1 MTSEV
6 PVMDRVRVMDRL
18 RRRAPAILLM
28 VLAAA
33 GLAAQA
39 PLREEQ
45 FVYSIVAFSGRDYA
59 GTFARREAD
68 TIYLMADVDNFITAR
83 NALVYFWPITGEWKL
98 DLAGLDVPFE
108 GTLELSG
115 RGRQP
120 ERIGMTPY
128 TYYNVRGEYEL
139 NWEVAIEEEA
149 EAVVQHSRELIAA
162 YYAAV
167 QTHQR
172 ERALYEELLNELA
185 TVITALRREGRD
197 VTELVAELEKLEA
210 PAPPEPPDH
219 YVVPPSTVQQAFIL
233 NLPVGEYDIR
243 FLTAGGEVMEGSERR
258 IVTFARRRAEAVG
271 MEVIPGDKWTRPVE
285 STSPSAVLYVDGSTD
300 LYLRPFY
307 QQEYNDLFYEKLRR
321 NDARGNPGLMK
332 WVRIQQVPGASL
344 SVSRGGARSVAAEP
358 GVVQEAPFFVEQ
370 IPGGALGY
378 RIVPFDPDGAHLGRE
393 PSLRAFRLPV
403 SARQPVLH
411 LRVLDRAGD
420 VLPSSDRQVR
430 IVAPPANGW
439 LTLLPAAIPL
449 LILVVALALRSRRVS
464 R

>member
-1 MTSEV
+1 MGGAGCV
-6 PVMDRVRVMDRL
+6 HRW
-18 RRRAPAILLM
+18 APAVLL
-28 VLAAA
+28 LFAAA

-59 GTFARREAD
+59 GTFARQEAD

-83 NALVYFWPITGEWKL
+83 NALVYYWAITGEWKL

-115 RGRQP
+115 RGREPQP
-120 ERIGMTPY
+120 VGMTPY

-139 NWEVAIEEEA
+139 NWQVATGAEA
-149 EAVVQHSRELIAA
+149 EAAVQHSRELIAA

-172 ERALYEELLNELA
+172 ERALFEELLNELA
-185 TVITALRREGRD
+185 TLITGLREEGQD
-197 VTELVAELEKLEA
+197 VSELVAELEKMEA
-210 PAPPEPPDH
+210 PAQPQPPDH
-219 YVVPPSTVQQAFIL
+219 YVVPPSSVQQAFIL

-243 FLTAGGEVMEGSERR
+243 FLTTDGEVMEGSERR
-258 IVTFARRRAEAVG
+258 IVTFEKRRAEAVG

-285 STSPSAVLYVDGSTD
+285 STSPGAVLYVDGSTD

-321 NDARGNPGLMK
+321 NDAKGNPGLMK
-332 WVRIQQVPGASL
+332 WVRIQQVPGATL
-344 SVSRGGARSVAAEP
+344 AVGAGTAGSRSAKPRM
-358 GVVQEAPFFVEQ
+358 VQEEPFFVEQ

-378 RIVPFDPDGAHLGRE
+378 RIVPFEPDGEHQGRE
-393 PSLRAFRLPV
+393 PSLRAFRLPLSV
-403 SARQPVLH
+403 RQPVLH
-411 LRVLDRAGD
+411 VRVHDRDGRA
-420 VLPSSDRQVR
+420 VPVSDRQVR
-430 IVAPPANGW
+430 IVTPSANGW
-439 LTLLPAAIPL
+439 LTLLLAAVPL
-449 LILVVALALRSRRVS
+449 LALIAALALRSRRTS
-464 R
+464 G

>member
-1 MTSEV
+1 MSCCAV
-6 PVMDRVRVMDRL
+6 
-18 RRRAPAILLM
+18 AGLLFL
-28 VLAAA
+28 LAAA
-33 GLAAQA
+33 GLEAQA

-45 FVYSIVAFSGRDYA
+45 FVYSLVAFSGRDYA
-59 GTFARREAD
+59 GTFARRGAD
-68 TIYLMADVDNFITAR
+68 TIYLLADVDNFITAR
-83 NALVYFWPITGEWKL
+83 NALVYFWPITDEWKL
-98 DLAGLDVPFE
+98 DLSALDVPFE
-108 GTLELSG
+108 GALELAG
-115 RGRQP
+115 RGREP

-139 NWEVAIEEEA
+139 NWAVATGAEA
-149 EAVVQHSRELIAA
+149 EAAVQHSRELIAA

-167 QTHQR
+167 QTHQQ
-172 ERALYEELLNELA
+172 ERALYDELLNELVG
-185 TVITALRREGRD
+185 VITTLRREGKD
-197 VTELVAELEKLEA
+197 VTDLVAELEKLK
-210 PAPPEPPDH
+210 PPPPPEPPDH

-258 IVTFARRRAEAVG
+258 IVAFARRRAEAVG

-321 NDARGNPGLMK
+321 NDAKGNPGLMK
-332 WVRIQQVPGASL
+332 WVRMQQVPGATL
-344 SVSRGGARSVAAEP
+344 AVGAGSARLRAAEP
-358 GVVQEAPFFVEQ
+358 RMVQEEPFFVEQ

-378 RIVPFDPDGAHLGRE
+378 RIVPFDLDGAHQGRE
-393 PSLRAFRLPV
+393 PSLRAFHLPV

-411 LRVLDRAGD
+411 LRVHDSDGQ

-430 IVAPPANGW
+430 IVAPSANGW
-439 LTLLPAAIPL
+439 LTLLLAGVPL
-449 LILVVALALRSRRVS
+449 LALVITLALRSRRVT

>member
-1 MTSEV
+1 MRRRGV
-6 PVMDRVRVMDRL
+6 AGRL
-18 RRRAPAILLM
+18 RCRGGAALLFLP
-28 VLAAA
+28 VAAA
-33 GLAAQA
+33 LVAQA

-45 FVYSIVAFSGRDYA
+45 FVYSVVAFSGRDYA
-59 GTFARREAD
+59 GTFARRGAD

-108 GTLELSG
+108 GTLELGG

-120 ERIGMTPY
+120 ESIGMTPY

-139 NWEVAIEEEA
+139 NWEVATEAEA

-185 TVITALRREGRD
+185 TVITALRREGKD
-197 VTELVAELEKLEA
+197 VTALVAELEKLET

-332 WVRIQQVPGASL
+332 WVRIQQVPGAAL
-344 SVSRGGARSVAAEP
+344 SVSAGAAPSRAAQP
-358 GVVQEAPFFVEQ
+358 QTVQEEPFYVEQ

-378 RIVPFDPDGAHLGRE
+378 RIVPYDPNGAHLGRE
-393 PSLRAFRLPV
+393 PSLRAFHLPV

-411 LRVLDRAGD
+411 LRVLDRAGEA
-420 VLPSSDRQVR
+420 LTSSGRQVR

-439 LTLLPAAIPL
+439 LTLLLAAAPL
-449 LILVVALALRSRRVS
+449 LTLAVALALRSRRVS

>member
-1 MTSEV
+1 M
-6 PVMDRVRVMDRL
+6 MRGMLRL
-18 RRRAPAILLM
+18 RPCVAALLVILPML
-28 VLAAA
+28 LAAA

-108 GTLELSG
+108 GTLELAG
-115 RGRQP
+115 RGREAQP
-120 ERIGMTPY
+120 VGMTPY

-139 NWEVAIEEEA
+139 NWQVATGAEA
-149 EAVVQHSRELIAA
+149 EAAVQHSRELIAA

-172 ERALYEELLNELA
+172 ERVLYEELLNELA

-197 VTELVAELEKLEA
+197 VTELVAELEKMEA
-210 PAPPEPPDH
+210 PAQPEPPGH
-219 YVVPPSTVQQAFIL
+219 YVVPPSSVQQAFIL
-233 NLPVGEYDIR
+233 NLPVGEYDVR
-243 FLTAGGEVMEGSERR
+243 FLTADGEVMEGSERR
-258 IVTFARRRAEAVG
+258 IVTFEKRRAEAVG
-271 MEVIPGDKWTRPVE
+271 MEVIPGDKWTRPEE
-285 STSPSAVLYVDGSTD
+285 STSPTSVLYVDGSTD

-332 WVRIQQVPGASL
+332 WVRIQQVPGAAL
-344 SVSRGGARSVAAEP
+344 AVSAGTAGSRTEP
-358 GVVQEAPFFVEQ
+358 RMVLEEPFFVEQ

-378 RIVPFDPDGAHLGRE
+378 RIVPFDPEGAHQGRE
-393 PSLRAFRLPV
+393 PSLRAFHLPV

-411 LRVLDRAGD
+411 LRVHDRDARA
-420 VLPSSDRQVR
+420 LPVSDRQVR
-430 IVAPPANGW
+430 IVAPSANGW
-439 LTLLPAAIPL
+439 LPLLLAAIPL
-449 LILVVALALRSRRVS
+449 LALIAVLALRSRRVS

>member
-1 MTSEV
+1 MGGE
-6 PVMDRVRVMDRL
+6 RGVRRSL
-18 RRRAPAILLM
+18 RWCRRATAIVLLLL
-28 VLAAA
+28 LAAA

-68 TIYLMADVDNFITAR
+68 TIYLLADVDNFITTR

-98 DLAGLDVPFE
+98 DQAGLDVPFE
-108 GTLELSG
+108 GTLEVSG
-115 RGRQP
+115 RGREP

-139 NWEVAIEEEA
+139 NWEVATGAEA
-149 EAVVQHSRELIAA
+149 EAAVQHSRELIAA
-162 YYAAV
+162 YYQAV

-185 TVITALRREGRD
+185 TVITALRKEGRD

-219 YVVPPSTVQQAFIL
+219 YVVPPSSVQQAFIV

-243 FLTAGGEVMEGSERR
+243 FLTDDGEVMEGSERR
-258 IVTFARRRAEAVG
+258 IVTFEKRRAEAVG

-285 STSPSAVLYVDGSTD
+285 SSSPSSVLYVDGSTD
-300 LYLRPFY
+300 LYLRPFF
-307 QQEYNDLFYEKLRR
+307 QQEYNDLYYEKLRR
-321 NDARGNPGLMK
+321 NDAKGNPGLMK
-332 WVRIQQVPGASL
+332 WVRIQQVPGAA
-344 SVSRGGARSVAAEP
+344 VAVGAGARSPAAEP
-358 GVVQEAPFFVEQ
+358 RMVREEPFFVEQ

-378 RIVPFDPDGAHLGRE
+378 RIVPFDPEGAHQGRE
-393 PSLRAFRLPV
+393 PSLRAFHLPM
-403 SARQPVLH
+403 SARQPVLR
-411 LRVLDRAGD
+411 LRVLDRAGE

-430 IVAPPANGW
+430 IVAPSANGG
-439 LTLLPAAIPL
+439 LTLLLAAIPL
-449 LILVVALALRSRRVS
+449 LAMIAALVLRSRRTS

>member
-1 MTSEV
+1 MRR
-6 PVMDRVRVMDRL
+6 MRRL
-18 RRRAPAILLM
+18 RGGGAAALVLL
-28 VLAAA
+28 LGAA

-45 FVYSIVAFSGRDYA
+45 FVYSIVAFNGRDYA

-98 DLAGLDVPFE
+98 DLSELDVPFE
-108 GTLELSG
+108 GSLELGG
-115 RGRQP
+115 RGREP
-120 ERIGMTPY
+120 RAVGMTPY

-139 NWEVAIEEEA
+139 NWKVATEAAA

-162 YYAAV
+162 YYDAV
-167 QTHQR
+167 QAFQR

-185 TVITALRREGRD
+185 GVITTLRKEGRD
-197 VTELVAELEKLEA
+197 VTALVAELEKLQP
-210 PAPPEPPDH
+210 PAQPEPPDH
-219 YVVPPSTVQQAFIL
+219 YVVPPSTIQQAFIL
-233 NLPVGEYDIR
+233 NLPVGQYDIR
-243 FLTAGGEVMEGSERR
+243 FLTADGEVMEGSERR

-271 MEVIPGDKWTRPVE
+271 LEVIPGDKWTRPVE
-285 STSPSAVLYVDGSTD
+285 STSPASVLYVDGTTD

-321 NDARGNPGLMK
+321 NDAKGNPGLMK
-332 WVRIQQVPGASL
+332 WVRIQQVPGAAL
-344 SVSRGGARSVAAEP
+344 AVSAGTARSRTAEP
-358 GVVQEAPFFVEQ
+358 RMVQEEPFVVEQ

-378 RIVPFDPDGAHLGRE
+378 RIMPFDPDGAHQGRE
-393 PSLRAFRLPV
+393 PALRAFHVPL

-411 LRVLDRAGD
+411 LRVHDRDGQM
-420 VLPSSDRQVR
+420 LPSSDRQVR
-430 IVAPPANGW
+430 LVTPPANGW
-439 LTLLPAAIPL
+439 LSLLLAAVPL
-449 LILVVALALRSRRVS
+449 LALVAALALRSRRVS

>member
-1 MTSEV
+1 M
-6 PVMDRVRVMDRL
+6 
-18 RRRAPAILLM
+18 RRRGAAGRRRGSVAAALAFL
-28 VLAAA
+28 LAAT

-45 FVYSIVAFSGRDYA
+45 FVYSVVAFSGRDYA
-59 GTFARREAD
+59 GTFARRGSD
-68 TIYLMADVDNFITAR
+68 TIYLLADVDNFITTR

-108 GTLELSG
+108 GALELDG

-120 ERIGMTPY
+120 ETIGMTPY

-139 NWEVAIEEEA
+139 NWEVATGAEA
-149 EAVVQHSRELIAA
+149 EAVVAHSRELIAA

-167 QTHQR
+167 QAHQS
-172 ERALYEELLNELA
+172 ERSLYEELLHELA
-185 TVITALRREGRD
+185 GVITTLRKEGKD
-197 VTELVAELEKLEA
+197 VTELIAELEKLEA

-219 YVVPPSTVQQAFIL
+219 YVVPPSSVQQAFIL

-243 FLTAGGEVMEGSERR
+243 FLTADGEVMEGSERR

-285 STSPSAVLYVDGSTD
+285 STSPSSVLYVDGSTD
-300 LYLRPFY
+300 LYLRPFF
-307 QQEYNDLFYEKLRR
+307 QQEYNDLYYEKLRR
-321 NDARGNPGLMK
+321 NDAKGNPGLMK
-332 WVRIQQVPGASL
+332 WVRIQQVPGAAL
-344 SVSRGGARSVAAEP
+344 SVSAGAARSRAGEP
-358 GVVQEAPFFVEQ
+358 GVVQEEPFFVEQ

-411 LRVLDRAGD
+411 LRVLDRDGRI
-420 VLPSSDRQVR
+420 LPSSDRQVR
-430 IVAPPANGW
+430 IVAPSANGW
-439 LTLLPAAIPL
+439 LTLLLAAVPL
-449 LILVVALALRSRRVS
+449 LILVTASALRSRRVT

>member
-28 VLAAA
+28 VLAAT

-108 GTLELSG
+108 GTLELNG
-115 RGRQP
+115 RGREP

-344 SVSRGGARSVAAEP
+344 SVSAGGARSQAADP
-358 GVVQEAPFFVEQ
+358 RMVQEAPFFVEQ

>member
-1 MTSEV
+1 M
-6 PVMDRVRVMDRL
+6 RRL
-18 RRRAPAILLM
+18 RWMRRLRGGGAAALVLL
-28 VLAAA
+28 LGAA

-45 FVYSIVAFSGRDYA
+45 FVYSIVAFNGRDYA

-98 DLAGLDVPFE
+98 DLSELDVPFE
-108 GTLELSG
+108 GTLELGG
-115 RGRQP
+115 RGREP
-120 ERIGMTPY
+120 RRIGMTPY

-139 NWEVAIEEEA
+139 NWKVATEAEA

-162 YYAAV
+162 YYDAV
-167 QTHQR
+167 QAFQR

-185 TVITALRREGRD
+185 GVITALRREGRD
-197 VTELVAELEKLEA
+197 VTALVAELEKLQP
-210 PAPPEPPDH
+210 PAQPEPPDH
-219 YVVPPSTVQQAFIL
+219 YVVPPSTIQQAFIL
-233 NLPVGEYDIR
+233 NLPVGQYDIR
-243 FLTAGGEVMEGSERR
+243 FLTADGEVMEGSERR

-271 MEVIPGDKWTRPVE
+271 LEVIPADKWTRPVE
-285 STSPSAVLYVDGSTD
+285 STSPASVLYVDGSTD

-321 NDARGNPGLMK
+321 NDAKGNPGLMK
-332 WVRIQQVPGASL
+332 WVRIQQVPGAAL
-344 SVSRGGARSVAAEP
+344 AVSAGTARSRTAEP
-358 GVVQEAPFFVEQ
+358 RMVQEEPFVVEQ

-378 RIVPFDPDGAHLGRE
+378 RIMPFDPDGAHQGRE
-393 PSLRAFRLPV
+393 PALRAFHVPL

-411 LRVLDRAGD
+411 LRVHDRDGQM
-420 VLPSSDRQVR
+420 LPSSDRQVR
-430 IVAPPANGW
+430 LVTPPANGW
-439 LTLLPAAIPL
+439 LSLLLAAVPL
-449 LILVVALALRSRRVS
+449 LAMVAALALRSRRVS